1 MANLSELPNIGKVLE
16 QDLIKAGIKTP
27 GELKD
32 VGSKEAFLR
41 IWENDSSVCLSELYA
56 LEGAVQGIRWHG
68 LDEAK
73 KIELKSFINPYR
85 KSDDAYSHRRFFISR
100 EIVILI
106 VVLQRKRK
114 VDGKQLIHYVCH
126 DQLFPRV
133 Q

>member
-27 GELKD
+27 VELKD
-32 VGSKEAFLR
+32 VGSKEAFLS

-73 KIELKSFINPYR
+73 KIELKKFHQS
-85 KSDDAYSHRRFFISR
+85 
-100 EIVILI
+100 L
-106 VVLQRKRK
+106 
-114 VDGKQLIHYVCH
+114 
-126 DQLFPRV
+126 
-133 Q
+133 